1 MPSVKVRDNEPFE
14 YALRRFKRSCEKAG
28 VLAETR
34 RREYYEKP
42 TQERKRKAAA
52 ALKRNMRRQSREV
65 VRRTRQYRKSL
76 KTRILEDVKSAM
88 RAHEREQL
96 AALRLVTAAI
106 KQKEVDERIDLN
118 DEQVLLVL
126 DKMVKQRRESIDQYE
141 KADREDLAVK
151 ERFELGLIQAYL
163 PEPLGEDELAAL
175 IQSTMTEVGA
185 SSIRDMGP
193 VMNALRG
200 QVQGRA
206 DMKAVSQ
213 AVKTLLTPN

>member
-1 MPSVKVRDNEPFE
+1 M
-14 YALRRFKRSCEKAG
+14 
-28 VLAETR
+28 
-34 RREYYEKP
+34 
-42 TQERKRKAAA
+42 
-52 ALKRNMRRQSREV
+52 
-65 VRRTRQYRKSL
+65 SL

-88 RAHEREQL
+88 RAHERERL
-96 AALRLVTAAI
+96 AVLRLVTAAI